1 MADGI
6 NSFDPNL
13 TNEGCPT
20 WVSLPV
26 GMDYK
31 PMPFFRITVKA
42 NGSETIYEAPTL
54 EECVSLK
61 VRSEPPTVLTF
72 TDRCDMEAYTSSV
85 KRWFPD
91 RQFLILPEDSLGRY
105 IPPHPPSPIQPE
117 SIDRHSAP
125 RCEKMDGSSLRI
137 VPSYTE
143 AGMFQEANCLTVTD
157 GERTAVYVLHHTVPT
172 KAEWFGDGKEYAVTT
187 ASDQPTIVG
196 QSS

>member
-31 PMPFFRITVKA
+31 PMPSFRITVKA

-54 EECVSLK
+54 DECVSLK
-61 VRSEPPTVLTF
+61 VRSEPPTVLTLK
-72 TDRCDMEAYTSSV
+72 DACQEDVESV
-85 KRWFPD
+85 LRMAERRFPD
-91 RQFLILPEDSLGRY
+91 RNFIVIAEESLGRH
-105 IPPHPPSPIQPE
+105 IPPHPPSPVSPTELSPE
-117 SIDRHSAP
+117 S
-125 RCEKMDGSSLRI
+125 
-137 VPSYTE
+137 
-143 AGMFQEANCLTVTD
+143 LTFADT
-157 GERTAVYVLHHTVPT
+157 TYPA
-172 KAEWFGDGKEYAVTT
+172 KSEWFGDGNCYAVTT